1 MMIAGGAVSRPSVSE
16 FLESRSI
23 MAEEMKAPAASAGSS
38 GGESRPERS
47 ERAERPERSGPRG
60 PRPGGGPGGPRE
72 GGRKYFRRKKV
83 CKFCVE
89 KIEAV
94 NYKDVRLLAQFVAES
109 GKITPRRLTGV
120 CTPHQ
125 RRLSRAIKQARN
137 IALLPFAGRAQ

>member
-1 MMIAGGAVSRPSVSE
+1 
-16 FLESRSI
+16 
-23 MAEEMKAPAASAGSS
+23 MAEETKAPTASAGSS
-38 GGESRPERS
+38 HAGSSHGESRPERS
-47 ERAERPERSGPRG
+47 GGDRPERSGPRG

-120 CTPHQ
+120 CMPHQ

>member
-1 MMIAGGAVSRPSVSE
+1 
-16 FLESRSI
+16 
-23 MAEEMKAPAASAGSS
+23 MAEETKAPTAHAGSS

-47 ERAERPERSGPRG
+47 GGDRPERSGPRG

-94 NYKDVRLLAQFVAES
+94 NYKMCVYWRNSWLKA
-109 GKITPRRLTGV
+109 
-120 CTPHQ
+120 
-125 RRLSRAIKQARN
+125 ARS
-137 IALLPFAGRAQ
+137 LRDG